1 MEPRCSVCGR
11 SMRND
16 TFSGNLVC
24 QRCGN
29 EFGIT
34 DEISEGTYEEAR
46 AHVRNLRFDQA
57 IKILN
62 GLDKAES
69 NVMLLNL
76 LCCYQAED
84 TGVLADKV
92 SKSPEKVKLLLMR
105 KDVNLMAQ
113 SDDSRV
119 KDYISHVLEYCFVE
133 LALAGVDISD
143 LREKLNAQNT
153 PVRKKPVQKQM
164 SAFAKMD
171 AEENAAAERSR
182 MIREAANPK
191 EKYLDDYV
199 NDFMNTNPSR
209 LDESLWKKPAGT
221 LAGNIALDII
231 DLLLE
236 TVIRNEAPD
245 IDISHGRVTEDEG
258 GGRYRIIVRDRIFL
272 IVGMESQFTGIASS
286 GYFRTKGLQV
296 LLVDIVQF
304 VTRLVVIIILIIL
317 FR

>member
-62 GLDKAES
+62 SLDKAEP

-84 TGVLADKV
+84 TGVLVDKV

-171 AEENAAAERSR
+171 AEESAAAGTGLRG
-182 MIREAANPK
+182 IRGSP
-191 EKYLDDYV
+191 YRGRGRD
-199 NDFMNTNPSR
+199 
-209 LDESLWKKPAGT
+209 G
-221 LAGNIALDII
+221 
-231 DLLLE
+231 LLLY
-236 TVIRNEAPD
+236 A
-245 IDISHGRVTEDEG
+245 GRLCHS
-258 GGRYRIIVRDRIFL
+258 GRFSCPHR
-272 IVGMESQFTGIASS
+272 
-286 GYFRTKGLQV
+286 
-296 LLVDIVQF
+296 
-304 VTRLVVIIILIIL
+304 
-317 FR
+317 

>member
-1 MEPRCSVCGR
+1 MELLCSVCGR
-11 SMRND
+11 SMRKD
-16 TFSGNLVC
+16 TFSDKMVC

-62 GLDKAES
+62 GLDKAEP

-199 NDFMNTNPSR
+199 NDFMNTNPSC
-209 LDESLWKKPAGT
+209 LDRSLWKEPAGT

-231 DLLLE
+231 DLLLMNQQYSPSVMGH
-236 TVIRNEAPD
+236 TRLYNTQNREAEAEERMREQSGEFKVPD
-245 IDISHGRVTEDEG
+245 DVARARQKDLLG
-258 GGRYRIIVRDRIFL
+258 
-272 IVGMESQFTGIASS
+272 
-286 GYFRTKGLQV
+286 K
-296 LLVDIVQF
+296 LLVEEKS
-304 VTRLVVIIILIIL
+304 ILYKEEK
-317 FR
+317 

>member
-62 GLDKAES
+62 SLDKAAP

-84 TGVLADKV
+84 TGVLVDKV

-171 AEENAAAERSR
+171 AEESAAAFVL
-182 MIREAANPK
+182 PHGPP
-191 EKYLDDYV
+191 DHPPDG
-199 NDFMNTNPSR
+199 
-209 LDESLWKKPAGT
+209 SLLHAPRTQFSPRNKKRRG
-221 LAGNIALDII
+221 
-231 DLLLE
+231 
-236 TVIRNEAPD
+236 EAPAPD
-245 IDISHGRVTEDEG
+245 MLSAHP
-258 GGRYRIIVRDRIFL
+258 
-272 IVGMESQFTGIASS
+272 
-286 GYFRTKGLQV
+286 
-296 LLVDIVQF
+296 
-304 VTRLVVIIILIIL
+304 
-317 FR
+317 

>member
-1 MEPRCSVCGR
+1 MELLCSVCGR
-11 SMRND
+11 SMRKD
-16 TFSGNLVC
+16 TFSDKMVC

-46 AHVRNLRFDQA
+46 AHVRNLRFDEA

-62 GLDKAES
+62 GLDKAEP

-133 LALAGVDISD
+133 LALAGIDISD
-143 LREKLNAQNT
+143 LREKLNAQHT
-153 PVRKKPVQKQM
+153 PVRTKPVQKQM

-209 LDESLWKKPAGT
+209 LDESLWKEPAGT
-221 LAGNIALDII
+221 LAGNIAFDII
-231 DLLLE
+231 DLLLMNQQYSPS
-236 TVIRNEAPD
+236 VMG
-245 IDISHGRVTEDEG
+245 H
-258 GGRYRIIVRDRIFL
+258 
-272 IVGMESQFTGIASS
+272 
-286 GYFRTKGLQV
+286 
-296 LLVDIVQF
+296 
-304 VTRLVVIIILIIL
+304 TRLYNAQNREAVEEEKRREQAGDFRLPDDAMRTRQRDLLNLIDKDEKEILYKEEK
-317 FR
+317 